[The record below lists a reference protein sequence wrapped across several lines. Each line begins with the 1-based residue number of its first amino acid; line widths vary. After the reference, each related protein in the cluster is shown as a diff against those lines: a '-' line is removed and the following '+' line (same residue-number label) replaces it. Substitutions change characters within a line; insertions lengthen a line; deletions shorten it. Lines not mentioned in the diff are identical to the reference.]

1 MKRTKILSMILALG
15 MVAAL
20 AACGG
25 TASSSSA
32 PASSGGDAPASS
44 GGVSVNY
51 PTKSI
56 NMIVPYAAGGSSD
69 MSARP
74 VADKLGSLLG
84 QPVVVVNK
92 PGAGGAVGAA
102 EVYRSKPDGYTML
115 NASIGPLTIAPY
127 SSDVGYTYEDFKA
140 VSQLTDIPIALAVH
154 KDSPIQTLD
163 DFIAAAKANPGSV
176 QVGNVG
182 AGNIQHLA
190 IAYFANLAGI
200 EVTHVPYEGANPAVA
215 ALLGQHVDSICV
227 GVTELTSHYNEGTFR
242 VLAQMGEERLDS
254 MPDVPTFKELGY
266 DDAVFGIWYGIVVP
280 KETPDE
286 IVDLLDDQLKTV
298 LEDQSVLDSME
309 KLFLIVSYQDSEAF
323 SARIASDAAKNK
335 GVLESLGMAK

>member
-1 MKRTKILSMILALG
+1 MKRTKILSVVLALSLT
-15 MVAAL
+15 MIL

-25 TASSSSA
+25 TTSSSA
-32 PASSGGDAPASS
+32 PAQSGGEAAPASS
-44 GGVSVNY
+44 GSQINY

-74 VADKLGSLLG
+74 VADKLNALLG

-102 EVYRSKPDGYTML
+102 EVFRAKGDGYTML

-127 SSDVGYTYEDFKA
+127 TSDVGYTYEDFKA

-163 DFIAAAKANPGSV
+163 DFIEAAKANPGSI

-190 IAYFANLAGI
+190 IAYFADQVGI
-200 EVTHVPYEGANPAVA
+200 DVVHVPYEGANPAVA
-215 ALLGQHVDSICV
+215 ALLGQHIDSICV

-266 DDAVFGIWYGIVVP
+266 DDTVFGIWYGIVVP
-280 KETPDE
+280 KDTPDE
-286 IVDLLDDQLKTV
+286 IVNLLDDQLKV
-298 LEDQSVLDSME
+298 ALEDQSVLDSME
-309 KLFLIVSYQDSEAF
+309 KLFLIVSYQDSETFA
-323 SARIASDAAKNK
+323 ARIANDAAKNK
-335 GVLESLGMAK
+335 QVLEQLGMAK